1 MSKSTGNY
9 GTRTNTDVVQ
19 SRILGEVSKKLKKT
33 CVPMTMKTIIK
44 VMVGPSE
51 TTVDTEIRKSKI

>member
-1 MSKSTGNY
+1 MSKSTENY

-19 SRILGEVSKKLKKT
+19 SRILGEVSKLKKT

-44 VMVGPSE
+44 VVVGPSE
-51 TTVDTEIRKSKI
+51 PTDDTEIRKSKI

>member
-1 MSKSTGNY
+1 MSKSIEND

-19 SRILGEVSKKLKKT
+19 SRLLGEVSKKLKKT

-44 VMVGPSE
+44 VVVGPSE
-51 TTVDTEIRKSKI
+51 TTDDTDIRK

>member
-9 GTRTNTDVVQ
+9 GTRTNTNVVQ

-44 VMVGPSE
+44 VMVGFSE
-51 TTVDTEIRKSKI
+51 TTVDTEIRKSKT